1 MSHLTLAQEK
11 LKMLHLSESAL
22 YLSSLVKEAEEKEVS
37 YLSFLNSL
45 LEYEQK
51 RREEKQNEKRIKW
64 AAFPFYKTLDEF
76 NLDEQQSLSRKQ
88 FNQLR
93 ELTWI
98 EQLFNVILLGP
109 PGVGKT
115 HLAIG
120 IGLEAIYQGYKV
132 MFISMGE
139 LVHALKTEEISRKSH
154 TRLKRIRNANCL
166 VQNES
171 TEFCNK
177 KVQSFMA

>member
-1 MSHLTLAQEK
+1 MSQLTIAQEK
-11 LKMLHLSESAL
+11 LKTLHFSEAALHLPL
-22 YLSSLVKEAEEKEVS
+22 LVREAEEKEVS

-45 LEYEQK
+45 LDYEKK

-64 AAFPFYKTLDEF
+64 ASFPFYKTLDDF

-98 EQLFNVILLGP
+98 EQLYNIILLGP

-115 HLAIG
+115 HLAL
-120 IGLEAIYQGYKV
+120 GLDWKPSIKD
-132 MFISMGE
+132 
-139 LVHALKTEEISRKSH
+139 TKS
-154 TRLKRIRNANCL
+154 CL
-166 VQNES
+166 LRWES
-171 TEFCNK
+171 
-177 KVQSFMA
+177 